1 MWANAYLCEKFCAGI
16 RTTSRCEDINSS
28 LKKFIKSENCLL
40 EFVENLDQ
48 VVKDYQNNEFIADYK
63 TLYSN
68 PVLTT
73 ALETLERSVS
83 KFYTRKIFYEVQK
96 QIEGVG
102 ALLVLHRDSI
112 GSTEKFMFRK
122 YQKPHHVY
130 SVFVD
135 RSCDKYECSSAQC
148 TESYNTAMTEKNCNI
163 WGRCWEKIIEHAK
176 SCEIDNNERYI
187 YQYFKRTAE
196 QPIPISLLLNCIYEP
211 VAISYDGQN
220 FCSLES
226 LDVDGKGCVETIK
239 QDAYKNLNDLKPF
252 EASSECGVVGEGQG
266 HMVQPWAI
274 GRGEQVGCSSQ
285 QLLYEAKWE
294 GYMSP
299 LQLDQLLNN
308 PLNSAG
314 EDKIPHHHSSTPKV
328 RNMQNNNDDN
338 N

>member
-135 RSCDKYECSSAQC
+135 RSCDKYECSCGAKMPRSPIVVVSMPQSIPRINFVLDTVHCEVPA
-148 TESYNTAMTEKNCNI
+148 Y
-163 WGRCWEKIIEHAK
+163 RCVL
-176 SCEIDNNERYI
+176 
-187 YQYFKRTAE
+187 
-196 QPIPISLLLNCIYEP
+196 QP
-211 VAISYDGQN
+211 
-220 FCSLES
+220 
-226 LDVDGKGCVETIK
+226 
-239 QDAYKNLNDLKPF
+239 
-252 EASSECGVVGEGQG
+252 
-266 HMVQPWAI
+266 
-274 GRGEQVGCSSQ
+274 
-285 QLLYEAKWE
+285 
-294 GYMSP
+294 
-299 LQLDQLLNN
+299 
-308 PLNSAG
+308 
-314 EDKIPHHHSSTPKV
+314 
-328 RNMQNNNDDN
+328 RNARNHTTLP
-338 N
+338 